1 MSSIST
7 PPGNMVFAT
16 PDSITG
22 GPLGLRKLTLNDLPA
37 LPPGGITSITTSGP
51 ITGGPIT
58 TSGTIGFDYTYAGT
72 FTNAIWNGTAITD
85 AYISSATTWNAK
97 QNALSGTGIVMS
109 GSGIIS
115 YILGTSFQFVK
126 GDGSLDGSSYITT
139 AITSLNALTASVQ
152 TFQTGTSGTDFT
164 ISSSGTVHKFLIPSS
179 SASARGLLTSTDWS
193 NFNSKEPAITSG
205 TTSQYWRGDKTWQT
219 FPTSVTS
226 VGVSTDASWLTVGS
240 SPITNSGTITVNK
253 TTGQTAN
260 QFLATP
266 NGTTG
271 VVDLRTI
278 VVADLPT
285 SVKTGTIGTTFNGGG
300 AVIQTGYQASITAP
314 FGMTITNW
322 QVVSIGT
329 SGLLSG
335 SIVVDLY
342 RSGASIIG
350 GGNKPTLS
358 SASSGN
364 AAVSGWTSVTVSAGD
379 ILLFNITSATTV
391 TNVTL
396 TITGTIS

>member
-1 MSSIST
+1 M
-7 PPGNMVFAT
+7 
-16 PDSITG
+16 
-22 GPLGLRKLTLNDLPA
+22 
-37 LPPGGITSITTSGP
+37 
-51 ITGGPIT
+51 
-58 TSGTIGFDYTYAGT
+58 
-72 FTNAIWNGTAITD
+72 
-85 AYISSATTWNAK
+85 
-97 QNALSGTGIVMS
+97 
-109 GSGIIS
+109 
-115 YILGTSFQFVK
+115 
-126 GDGSLDGSSYITT
+126 
-139 AITSLNALTASVQ
+139 
-152 TFQTGTSGTDFT
+152 
-164 ISSSGTVHKFLIPSS
+164 
-179 SASARGLLTSTDWS
+179 
-193 NFNSKEPAITSG
+193 
-205 TTSQYWRGDKTWQT
+205 
-219 FPTSVTS
+219 
-226 VGVSTDASWLTVGS
+226 
-240 SPITNSGTITVNK
+240 
-253 TTGQTAN
+253 
-260 QFLATP
+260 
-266 NGTTG
+266 
-271 VVDLRTI
+271 RTI